1 MLRAALRS
9 WLQPTPSS
17 EPSEGRTAYHSD
29 IRAIRP
35 DAWTTEAPV
44 AKGSDVER
52 AMSLAGVTTRDFA
65 ESIDIALSP
74 HLVTPVDDIV
84 TLCKRRSAACRERA
98 DSLTAGLPPPNVY
111 GRPPLPWHRSAV
123 RDAERLFCAADAWD
137 ALAQMLVSNHWP
149 R

>member
-9 WLQPTPSS
+9 WLQPARSS
-17 EPSEGRTAYHSD
+17 EPAEGRTAYHSD

-35 DAWTTEAPV
+35 DAWTTQAPV
-44 AKGSDVER
+44 AKGVDVER
-52 AMSLAGVTTRDFA
+52 AMSLAGVTTRDFE
-65 ESIDIALSP
+65 ESVDIVLSP

-84 TLCKRRSAACRERA
+84 TLCERRSAACRERA
-98 DSLTAGLPPPNVY
+98 DSLTEFLPPPNAY
-111 GRPPLPWHRSAV
+111 GRPPLPWHRSAL
-123 RDAERLFCAADAWD
+123 RDAKRLLRAADAWD